1 VTPSARAVREGTA
14 FRVVFIVLLAS
25 VIIGGSLEKV
35 VPYTPAFPIVVLVAS
50 AVCLAAAVRADRYSR
65 LLPEPRAYVGGFL
78 FTAFI
83 GSVVVLLFAG
93 LATIKG
99 ALRVSGGAASGGSL
113 NLLLSL
119 SWPAVVISALAMA
132 LAIRVTRRTR
142 DGQADRGPVDAGRGR
157 RHAA

>member
-1 VTPSARAVREGTA
+1 VVTLSARAVREGAA
-14 FRVVFIVLLAS
+14 FRVAYIILGVT

-35 VPYTPAFPIVVLVAS
+35 IPYTPAFPTVVLVAS
-50 AVCLAAAVRADRYSR
+50 VVCLAAAVRADRYSR
-65 LLPEPRAYVGGFL
+65 LLPEPREYVGGLL

-83 GSVVVLLFAG
+83 GSVIDLLFSG

-99 ALRVSGGAASGGSL
+99 ALHVSGGAASGGSL
-113 NLLLSL
+113 NVLLTL

-142 DGQADRGPVDAGRGR
+142 GGQDGGGREAK
-157 RHAA
+157 HAA

>member
-1 VTPSARAVREGTA
+1 V
-14 FRVVFIVLLAS
+14 
-25 VIIGGSLEKV
+25 
-35 VPYTPAFPIVVLVAS
+35 
-50 AVCLAAAVRADRYSR
+50 VCLAAAVRADQYSR
-65 LLPEPRAYVGGFL
+65 LLPEPRQYVGGFL

-83 GSVVVLLFAG
+83 GSVVVLLFSG

-99 ALRVSGGAASGGSL
+99 ALHVSGGAASGGSL
-113 NLLLSL
+113 NLLLTL

-142 DGQADRGPVDAGRGR
+142 GAEAAGEAVDAGRGR